1 MKYLNIFDVAGPVAW
16 PLLGMAVFGV
26 TIFFERTTF
35 LQKIQINAS
44 VFLEGIINLLNK
56 NRSLEALTL
65 CEETRGPVAAL
76 VRAALLHRNSSK
88 QEMLEAIQ
96 SVAILEIPTLAKRQ
110 RLLGT
115 VAGLSPMLGLLGSV
129 LACLDSLQGL
139 GPSSIAVNVNVI
151 SEFSSALLTTAL
163 GLSIAMLAY
172 CGKEFLR
179 SRVDSIIRDMEWSAH
194 GIYSYL
200 TLEPQTVLK
209 ISRQSAVEA
218 GAS

>member
-1 MKYLNIFDVAGPVAW
+1 MKYLNVFDVAGPVAW

-26 TIFFERTTF
+26 TVFFERTTF
-35 LQKIQINAS
+35 FQKVQINAS
-44 VFLEGIINLLNK
+44 DFLDGIINLLKK

-65 CEETRGPVAAL
+65 CEETQGPVAAL

-88 QEMLEAIQ
+88 QEIQEAIQ
-96 SVAILEIPTLAKRQ
+96 SVAMLEIPTLAKRQ

-129 LACLDSLQGL
+129 LACLDSLQRL
-139 GPSSIAVNVNVI
+139 GSQGATVNPNLD
-151 SEFSSALLTTAL
+151 FSSALLTTAL

-194 GIYSYL
+194 GIYRYL
-200 TLEPQTVLK
+200 TLEAQSDQQVFSSTVLETD
-209 ISRQSAVEA
+209 SS
-218 GAS
+218 

>member
-16 PLLGMAVFGV
+16 PLLGMAVFGITV
-26 TIFFERTTF
+26 FFERTTF
-35 LQKIQINAS
+35 FQKVQINAS
-44 VFLEGIINLLNK
+44 DFLDGIINLLKK
-56 NRSLEALTL
+56 NRFLEALTL

-76 VRAALLHRNSSK
+76 VRAALLHKNSSK
-88 QEMLEAIQ
+88 QEIQEAIQ
-96 SVAILEIPTLAKRQ
+96 SVAMLEIPTLAKRQ

-129 LACLDSLQGL
+129 LACLDSLQRL
-139 GPSSIAVNVNVI
+139 GSRVPTLNLNPD
-151 SEFSSALLTTAL
+151 FSSALLTTAL

-194 GIYSYL
+194 GIYRYL
-200 TLEPQTVLK
+200 TLEAQGDQRVSPSTVL
-209 ISRQSAVEA
+209 
-218 GAS
+218 GADSS

>member
-1 MKYLNIFDVAGPVAW
+1 MKYLNVFDVAGPVAW
-16 PLLGMAVFGV
+16 PLLGMAVFGITV
-26 TIFFERTTF
+26 FFERTTF
-35 LQKIQINAS
+35 FQKVQINAS
-44 VFLEGIINLLNK
+44 DFLDGIINLLKK

-88 QEMLEAIQ
+88 QEIQEAIQ
-96 SVAILEIPTLAKRQ
+96 SVAMLEIPTLAKRQ

-129 LACLDSLQGL
+129 LACLDTLQRL
-139 GPSSIAVNVNVI
+139 GSQAATVNLNPD
-151 SEFSSALLTTAL
+151 FSSALLTTAL

-194 GIYSYL
+194 GIYRYL
-200 TLEPQTVLK
+200 TLEAQSDQQVFSSTVLETD
-209 ISRQSAVEA
+209 SS
-218 GAS
+218 

>member
-16 PLLGMAVFGV
+16 PLLGMAVFGI

-35 LQKIQINAS
+35 FQKVQINAS
-44 VFLEGIINLLNK
+44 DFLDGIINLLKK

-88 QEMLEAIQ
+88 QEIQEAIQ
-96 SVAILEIPTLAKRQ
+96 SVAMLEIPTLAKRQ

-129 LACLDSLQGL
+129 LACLDSLQRL
-139 GPSSIAVNVNVI
+139 GSQAATVNLNPD
-151 SEFSSALLTTAL
+151 FSSALLTTAL

-194 GIYSYL
+194 GIYRYL
-200 TLEPQTVLK
+200 TIEAQGDQQVSPLTVL
-209 ISRQSAVEA
+209 EA
-218 GAS
+218 DSS

>member
-1 MKYLNIFDVAGPVAW
+1 MKYLNVFDVAGPVAW

-26 TIFFERTTF
+26 TVFFERTTF
-35 LQKIQINAS
+35 FQKVQINAS
-44 VFLEGIINLLNK
+44 DFLDGIINLLKK

-65 CEETRGPVAAL
+65 CEETQGPVAAL

-88 QEMLEAIQ
+88 QEIQEAIQ
-96 SVAILEIPTLAKRQ
+96 SVAMLEIPTLAKRQ

-129 LACLDSLQGL
+129 LACLDSLQRL
-139 GPSSIAVNVNVI
+139 GSQDATVNPNLD
-151 SEFSSALLTTAL
+151 FSSALLTTAL

-194 GIYSYL
+194 GIYRYL
-200 TLEPQTVLK
+200 TLEAQSDQQVFSSTVLETD
-209 ISRQSAVEA
+209 SS
-218 GAS
+218 

>member
-16 PLLGMAVFGV
+16 PLLGMAVFGITV
-26 TIFFERTTF
+26 FFERTTF
-35 LQKIQINAS
+35 FQKVQINAS
-44 VFLEGIINLLNK
+44 DFLDGIINLLKK

-65 CEETRGPVAAL
+65 CEETPGPVAAL

-88 QEMLEAIQ
+88 QEIQEAIQ
-96 SVAILEIPTLAKRQ
+96 SVAMLEIPTLAKRQ

-129 LACLDSLQGL
+129 LACLDSLQRL
-139 GPSSIAVNVNVI
+139 GSQDATVNLNPD
-151 SEFSSALLTTAL
+151 FSSALLTTAL

-194 GIYSYL
+194 GIYRYL
-200 TLEPQTVLK
+200 TLEAQSDQQVFSSTVLETD
-209 ISRQSAVEA
+209 SS
-218 GAS
+218 

>member
-1 MKYLNIFDVAGPVAW
+1 MKYLNVFDVAGPVAW
-16 PLLGMAVFGV
+16 PLLGMAVFGITV
-26 TIFFERTTF
+26 FFERTTF
-35 LQKIQINAS
+35 FQKVQINAS
-44 VFLEGIINLLNK
+44 DFLDGIINLLKK

-65 CEETRGPVAAL
+65 CEETPGPVAAL

-88 QEMLEAIQ
+88 QEIQEAIQ
-96 SVAILEIPTLAKRQ
+96 SVAMLEIPTLVKRQ

-129 LACLDSLQGL
+129 LACLDSLQRL
-139 GPSSIAVNVNVI
+139 GSQDATVNLNPD
-151 SEFSSALLTTAL
+151 FSSALLTTAL

-194 GIYSYL
+194 GIYRYL
-200 TLEPQTVLK
+200 TLEAQSDEQVFSSTVLETD
-209 ISRQSAVEA
+209 SS
-218 GAS
+218 

>member
-16 PLLGMAVFGV
+16 PLLGMAVFGITV
-26 TIFFERTTF
+26 FFERTTF
-35 LQKIQINAS
+35 FQKVQINAS
-44 VFLEGIINLLNK
+44 DFLDGIINLLKK

-88 QEMLEAIQ
+88 QEIQEAIQ
-96 SVAILEIPTLAKRQ
+96 SVAMLEIPTLAKRQ

-129 LACLDSLQGL
+129 LACLDSLQRL
-139 GPSSIAVNVNVI
+139 GSQDATVNLNPD
-151 SEFSSALLTTAL
+151 FSSALLTTAL

-194 GIYSYL
+194 GIYRYL
-200 TLEPQTVLK
+200 TLEAQGDQQVSPSTA
-209 ISRQSAVEA
+209 SEA
-218 GAS
+218 DSS

>member
-1 MKYLNIFDVAGPVAW
+1 MKYLNVFDVAGPVAW
-16 PLLGMAVFGV
+16 PLLGMAVFGITV
-26 TIFFERTTF
+26 FFERTTF
-35 LQKIQINAS
+35 FQKVQINAS
-44 VFLEGIINLLNK
+44 DFLDGIINLLKK

-65 CEETRGPVAAL
+65 CEETQGPVAAL

-88 QEMLEAIQ
+88 QEIQEAIQ
-96 SVAILEIPTLAKRQ
+96 SVAMLEIPTLAKRQ

-129 LACLDSLQGL
+129 LACLDSLQRL
-139 GPSSIAVNVNVI
+139 GSQDATVNPNLD
-151 SEFSSALLTTAL
+151 FSSALLTTAL

-194 GIYSYL
+194 GIYRYL
-200 TLEPQTVLK
+200 TLEAQGDQRVSPSTVL
-209 ISRQSAVEA
+209 
-218 GAS
+218 GADSS

>member
-1 MKYLNIFDVAGPVAW
+1 MKYLNVFDVAGPVAW
-16 PLLGMAVFGV
+16 PLLGMAVFGLTV
-26 TIFFERTTF
+26 FFERTTF
-35 LQKIQINAS
+35 FQKVQINAS
-44 VFLEGIINLLNK
+44 DFLDGIINLLKK

-65 CEETRGPVAAL
+65 CEETQGPVAAL

-88 QEMLEAIQ
+88 QEIQEAIQ
-96 SVAILEIPTLAKRQ
+96 SVAMLEIPTLAKRQ

-129 LACLDSLQGL
+129 LACLDSLQRL
-139 GPSSIAVNVNVI
+139 GSQDATVNPNLD
-151 SEFSSALLTTAL
+151 FSSALLTTAL

-194 GIYSYL
+194 GIYRYL
-200 TLEPQTVLK
+200 TLEAQSDQQVFSSTVL
-209 ISRQSAVEA
+209 EA
-218 GAS
+218 DSS

>member
-1 MKYLNIFDVAGPVAW
+1 MKYLNVFDVAGPVAW
-16 PLLGMAVFGV
+16 PLLGMAVFGI

-35 LQKIQINAS
+35 FQKVQINAS
-44 VFLEGIINLLNK
+44 DFLDGIINLLKK

-88 QEMLEAIQ
+88 QEIQEAIQ
-96 SVAILEIPTLAKRQ
+96 SVAMLEIPTLAKRQ

-129 LACLDSLQGL
+129 LACLDSLQRL
-139 GPSSIAVNVNVI
+139 GSQAATVNLNPD
-151 SEFSSALLTTAL
+151 FSSALLTTAL

-194 GIYSYL
+194 GIYRYL
-200 TLEPQTVLK
+200 TLEAQGDQQVSPLTVL
-209 ISRQSAVEA
+209 EA
-218 GAS
+218 DSS